1 MDSVDSIVA
10 WLVANEYEQIGYSY
24 DERRFGDTIVEMKR
38 SGVVFRVVRDRGL
51 IGVDCKLENA
61 QNYTDIYF
69 ILGRIGVDQS
79 LLGSDAN
86 SVLLVLSTYHDRIIH
101 AL

>member
-1 MDSVDSIVA
+1 MESVDSIVA
-10 WLVANEYEQIGYSY
+10 WLAANGYEQTSY
-24 DERRFGDTIVEMKR
+24 RYDAKSFGDTLVEMKR

-51 IGVDCKLENA
+51 IGVDCKLEDA
-61 QNYTDIYF
+61 HNYTAIYF

-86 SVLLVLSTYHDRIIH
+86 SVLLVLSTYHDKIIH